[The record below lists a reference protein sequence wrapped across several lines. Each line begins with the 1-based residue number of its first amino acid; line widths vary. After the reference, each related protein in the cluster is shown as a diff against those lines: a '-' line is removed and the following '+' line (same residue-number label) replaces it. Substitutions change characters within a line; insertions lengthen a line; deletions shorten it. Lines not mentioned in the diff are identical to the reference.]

1 MHTCLKAVS
10 KLRVHRYGD
19 LEAVEDFLAV
29 GKDANMRD
37 PEGRT
42 PLFIAVAYNHA
53 PIVEELLRA
62 GADVHAQAR
71 TRPTLPYHNPA
82 LTLPYAADV
91 CRGVQQQQPCAD
103 RGGAGAR
110 RR

>member
-1 MHTCLKAVS
+1 MLESGFRAC
-10 KLRVHRYGD
+10 VHRYGD

-37 PEGRT
+37 SEGRT

-71 TRPTLPYHNPA
+71 TRAWAAPGRQK
-82 LTLPYAADV
+82 ADV
-91 CRGVQQQQPCAD
+91 SVS
-103 RGGAGAR
+103 
-110 RR
+110 